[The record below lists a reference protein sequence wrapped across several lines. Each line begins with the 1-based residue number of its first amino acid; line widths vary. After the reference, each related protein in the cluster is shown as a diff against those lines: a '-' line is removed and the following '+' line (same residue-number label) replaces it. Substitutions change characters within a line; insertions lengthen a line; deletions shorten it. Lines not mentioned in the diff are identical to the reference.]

1 MDFYKLNSKFQNNLT
16 KEGVDR
22 LLLEVGDARQFQLDL
37 IMRFDNTKSGS
48 MEDKLIRLRS
58 IEGVTIVDTR
68 EPDQFGNYK
77 TRIKFHPRL
86 DSVRP
91 ITYLRAVLI
100 PQIRSASIG
109 AGITIVKIIP
119 NSLIDITK

>member
-1 MDFYKLNSKFQNNLT
+1 MNFYELNNKFQNNVM
-16 KEGVDR
+16 KEGIDN

-37 IMRFDNTKSGS
+37 IMKFDNTKSGS

-68 EPDQFGNYK
+68 EPDQFNNYK

-91 ITYLRAVLI
+91 ITYLRTVLI
-100 PQIRSASIG
+100 PQIRTASIG

-119 NSLIDITK
+119 NSLINITK

>member
-22 LLLEVGDARQFQLDL
+22 LLLEVGDARQYQLDL

-68 EPDQFGNYK
+68 EQ
-77 TRIKFHPRL
+77 T
-86 DSVRP
+86 S
-91 ITYLRAVLI
+91 
-100 PQIRSASIG
+100 SA
-109 AGITIVKIIP
+109 TTKQEL
-119 NSLIDITK
+119 NSTQD

>member
-1 MDFYKLNSKFQNNLT
+1 MNFYELNNKFQNNVM
-16 KEGVDR
+16 KEGIDN

-37 IMRFDNTKSGS
+37 IMKFDNTKSGS

-68 EPDQFGNYK
+68 EPDQFDNYK

-91 ITYLRAVLI
+91 ITYLRTVLI
-100 PQIRSASIG
+100 PQIRTASIG

-119 NSLIDITK
+119 NSLINITK

>member
-1 MDFYKLNSKFQNNLT
+1 MDFYKLNSKFQERIQ
-16 KEGVDR
+16 KEGVQY
-22 LLLEVGDARQFQLDL
+22 LLKEVGDARQFQLDL
-37 IMRFDNTKSGS
+37 MIRFDNEKAGS

-91 ITYLRAVLI
+91 ITYLRTVLI
-100 PQIRSASIG
+100 PQIRTASVG
-109 AGITIVKIIP
+109 QGITILKIVP
-119 NSLIDITK
+119 NSLVDITK

>member
-1 MDFYKLNSKFQNNLT
+1 MNFYELNNKFQNNVM
-16 KEGVDR
+16 KEGIDNF
-22 LLLEVGDARQFQLDL
+22 LLEVGDARQFQLDL
-37 IMRFDNTKSGS
+37 IVKFDNTKSGS

-68 EPDQFGNYK
+68 EPDQFDNYK

-91 ITYLRAVLI
+91 ITYLRTVLI
-100 PQIRSASIG
+100 PQIRTASIG

-119 NSLIDITK
+119 NSLINITK